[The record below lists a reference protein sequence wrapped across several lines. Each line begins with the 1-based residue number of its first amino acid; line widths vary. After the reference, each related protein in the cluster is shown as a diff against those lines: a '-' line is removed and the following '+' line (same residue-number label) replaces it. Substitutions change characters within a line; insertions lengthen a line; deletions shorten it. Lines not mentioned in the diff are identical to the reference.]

1 MLISNAYL
9 TTFVLVLF
17 RVHEDTCLGDMLKT
31 FLHPTESDPVKRQML
46 KSYSSRTPVEDC
58 KVLMQEE
65 GLPANFKRSALP
77 SFILTRII
85 HYENQLLF

>member
-46 KSYSSRTPVEDC
+46 KSYSRTPVEDC

-77 SFILTRII
+77 SFIVTRII